1 MRNTPLPFMSPV
13 NLTDSEQ
20 LTKDL
25 AKGFQ
30 DKKRQE
36 LTETFKSARTKKQ
49 ERKDQFKKDKKAERE
64 DIRTT
69 KKALK
74 NIRYQDAPDKDE
86 AKREF
91 KDRKKAERKSLQN
104 VRIQERKK
112 RAEDKKQEWA
122 EKKFLKGKYD
132 SVDEAKKRFETLKDI
147 TVKQGAEYSKI
158 MGDSIVG
165 SNDPGT
171 DASEAVA
178 EENSIPITDASM
190 DVSYTKGFGSGIY
203 NS

>member
-1 MRNTPLPFMSPV
+1 MSPV
-13 NLTDSEQ
+13 NSTDSEQ

-112 RAEDKKQEWA
+112 RAEDKKQQWA

-158 MGDSIVG
+158 MGDSIVT
-165 SNDPGT
+165 SNDSGT

-178 EENSIPITDASM
+178 EANSIPVTDAAM

>member
-13 NLTDSEQ
+13 NSTDSEQ

-64 DIRTT
+64 DIRAT
-69 KKALK
+69 KKALE

-86 AKREF
+86 AKRKF

-132 SVDEAKKRFETLKDI
+132 SVDQAKKRFETMQAM
-147 TVKQGAEYSKI
+147 TSKQNQNFKGI
-158 MGDSIVG
+158 LGNIG
-165 SNDPGT
+165 GTSNDPGT
-171 DASEAVA
+171 DASEEVL
-178 EENSIPITDASM
+178 ENVSIPITDAAM
-190 DVSYTKGFGSGIY
+190 DAGYTEGFGSDIY
-203 NS
+203 NV